1 MGPTALPPHRL
12 YYLHNFVQALEW
24 VRARYADLLDMP
36 EQDFIARFTQLPEPA
51 QALLVRLVMRR
62 GPWFRA
68 GKLAYEEIG
77 DIDAA
82 AAPLLALGWL
92 DATAP
97 MALAELFA
105 LHTHPEVA
113 ALFAAPGPH
122 PAQPKSLTKAAL
134 LQALLPHHPA
144 AQPYRQWHPASTEA
158 VWRVAEHVIALCT
171 RLRLLFFGNLFQD
184 WSEFVLADL
193 GLFQYEVVPFDAQSR
208 AFQCRADVDHYL
220 ALHAL
225 RQALDE
231 GAERAPLLAAALQAT
246 SPNPWLQR
254 RRAKLLMRV
263 GQASEK
269 AADWAL
275 AEQAYAHCTHP
286 GARHRRIRMHEHLGR
301 HAEALALALQ
311 AQSAPESDEESQ
323 RLARMLPRLLR
334 AAGPGASPASPQ
346 TKAHRTAATTPL
358 PRPLE
363 LALPHPGPATSVEW
377 ALRQHWHTDEAPVFY
392 TENALINSLFGLLCW
407 PAVFAPLPGAFFHPF
422 QSAPADL
429 NAPDFVERRAALF
442 AECLQ
447 ALEDGRHQ
455 ALIRERFASKQGRQS
470 PYVFWGALSAP
481 LLDLALHCIPATHLR
496 LFFDRLLQAPVA
508 HRSGLPDLVR
518 FWPTRPVE
526 QRYELIEVKGPGDK
540 LQDNQIRWLQYCHA
554 HGLPASVC
562 HVRWQDAP
570 GLEHPTGSATT

>member
-1 MGPTALPPHRL
+1 MGTTALPPHRL
-12 YYLHNFVQALEW
+12 YYLHNFVQALDW
-24 VRARYADLLDMP
+24 VRARYADLLAPP
-36 EQDFIARFTQLPEPA
+36 EQDFIARFAQLPEPA

-68 GKLAYEEIG
+68 GKLVYEEIG

-82 AAPLLALGWL
+82 AAPLLALDWL
-92 DATAP
+92 DAAAP

-105 LHTHPEVA
+105 LHTHREVA
-113 ALFAAPGPH
+113 ALFAAPGPP

-134 LQALLPHHPA
+134 LQALLPHHTT

-171 RLRLLFFGNLFQD
+171 RLRLMFFGNLFQD

-220 ALHAL
+220 DLHAL

-231 GAERAPLLAAALQAT
+231 GAERTGLLAAAVQAT
-246 SPNPWLQR
+246 STNPWLER

-263 GQASEK
+263 GQACEK

-286 GARHRRIRMHEHLGR
+286 GARHRRIRVHEHLGR
-301 HAEALALALQ
+301 HADALALALLAQ
-311 AQSAPESDEESQ
+311 AAPESDEESQ
-323 RLARMLPRLLR
+323 RLARMLPRLQR
-334 AAGPGASPASPQ
+334 AAGPSACAAQPPHKPQRAAAALPA
-346 TKAHRTAATTPL
+346 
-358 PRPLE
+358 PLE
-363 LALPHPGPATSVEW
+363 LALPHPGPTTSVEW

-429 NAPDFVERRAALF
+429 NAPDFVERRIALF
-442 AECLQ
+442 AECLH
-447 ALEDGRHQ
+447 ALEDGRYR
-455 ALIRERFASKQGRQS
+455 ALILDRFASKQGRQS
-470 PYVFWGALSAP
+470 PYVFWGALSEP
-481 LLDLALHCIPATHLR
+481 LLQLALECIPAAHLR
-496 LFFDRLLQAPVA
+496 LLFARLLQAPVA

-518 FWPTRPVE
+518 FWPTRPPG
-526 QRYELIEVKGPGDK
+526 QRYELVEVKGPGDK
-540 LQDNQIRWLQYCHA
+540 LQDNQIRWLQYFHT

-562 HVRWQDAP
+562 HVRWQGAP
-570 GLEHPTGSATT
+570 GVEHPTGAAAT

>member
-1 MGPTALPPHRL
+1 MGTTALPPHRL
-12 YYLHNFVQALEW
+12 YYLHNFVRALDW
-24 VRARYADLLDMP
+24 LRTRYADVLGAP
-36 EQDFIARFTQLPEPA
+36 EQDFFARFAQLPEPV

-68 GKLAYEEIG
+68 GKLAYDEIG
-77 DIDAA
+77 DIHTA

-105 LHTHPEVA
+105 LHTHREMA
-113 ALFAAPGPH
+113 ALFAAPGQH
-122 PAQPKSLTKAAL
+122 PAPTQSLTKAAL
-134 LQALLPHHPA
+134 LQALQPHHTT
-144 AQPYRQWHPASTEA
+144 AQPYRQWHPTSTEA
-158 VWRVAEHVIALCT
+158 VWRVAQEVTALCT
-171 RLRLLFFGNLFQD
+171 RLRLMFFGNLHQS

-225 RQALDE
+225 RQALDD
-231 GAERAPLLAAALQAT
+231 GAERTPLLAAAVQAT
-246 SPNPWLQR
+246 SPNPWLER
-254 RRAKLLMRV
+254 RRAKLLMRL
-263 GQASEK
+263 GEACEK
-269 AADWAL
+269 AADWPL
-275 AEQAYAHCTHP
+275 AEQAYAHSQHP
-286 GARHRRIRMHEHLGR
+286 GARHRRIRVHERMGR
-301 HAEALALALQ
+301 HADALALALQ
-311 AQSAPESDEESQ
+311 AHAAPESDEESQ
-323 RLARMLPRLLR
+323 RLARMLPRLHR
-334 AAGPGASPASPQ
+334 AAGLQAGAVARPKKPARQAVAQQATQ
-346 TKAHRTAATTPL
+346 TLT
-358 PRPLE
+358 
-363 LALPHPGPATSVEW
+363 LPHPGPATSVEW

-422 QSAPADL
+422 QGAPADL
-429 NAPDFVERRAALF
+429 HAPDFVERRTALF

-447 ALEDGRHQ
+447 TLEDGRYR
-455 ALIRERFASKQGRQS
+455 ALIRERFATKQGRQS
-470 PYVFWGALSAP
+470 PHVFWGVLSEP
-481 LLDLALHCIPATHLR
+481 LLELALHCIPAAHLR
-496 LFFDRLLQAPVA
+496 LFFERLLQAPVA

-526 QRYELIEVKGPGDK
+526 QRYELVEVKGPGDK

-562 HVRWQDAP
+562 HVRWLDAP
-570 GLEHPTGSATT
+570 GMEPLMGATGA

>member
-1 MGPTALPPHRL
+1 MGTTALPPHRL
-12 YYLHNFVQALEW
+12 YYLHNFVRALDW
-24 VRARYADLLDMP
+24 LRTRYADVLGAP
-36 EQDFIARFTQLPEPA
+36 EQDFFARFAQLPEPA

-68 GKLAYEEIG
+68 GKLAYDEIG
-77 DIDAA
+77 DIHTA

-105 LHTHPEVA
+105 LHTHREVA

-134 LQALLPHHPA
+134 LQALQPHHA
-144 AQPYRQWHPASTEA
+144 TAQPYRQWHPASTEA
-158 VWRVAEHVIALCT
+158 VWRVAQGVTALCT
-171 RLRLLFFGNLFQD
+171 RLRLMFFGNLHQG

-225 RQALDE
+225 RQALDD
-231 GAERAPLLAAALQAT
+231 GAERTPLLAAALQAT
-246 SPNPWLQR
+246 TPNPWLER
-254 RRAKLLMRV
+254 RRAKLLMRL
-263 GQASEK
+263 GQACEK
-269 AADWAL
+269 AADWPL
-275 AEQAYAHCTHP
+275 AEQAYAHSQHP
-286 GARHRRIRMHEHLGR
+286 GARHRRIRVHERMGR
-301 HAEALALALQ
+301 HADALALALQ
-311 AQSAPESDEESQ
+311 AQAAPESDEESQ
-323 RLARMLPRLLR
+323 RLTRMLPRLHR
-334 AAGPGASPASPQ
+334 AAGVQAGAVVRPKKPARQAVAQQ
-346 TKAHRTAATTPL
+346 TTQTLT
-358 PRPLE
+358 
-363 LALPHPGPATSVEW
+363 LPHPGPTTSVEW

-407 PAVFAPLPGAFFHPF
+407 PAMFAPLPGAFFHPF
-422 QSAPADL
+422 QGAPTDL

-442 AECLQ
+442 SECLL
-447 ALEDGRHQ
+447 ALEDGRYR
-455 ALIRERFASKQGRQS
+455 ALIRERFGTKHGRQS
-470 PYVFWGALSAP
+470 PHVFWGALSEP
-481 LLDLALHCIPATHLR
+481 LLELALHCIPAAHLR
-496 LFFDRLLQAPVA
+496 LFFERLLQAPVA

-526 QRYELIEVKGPGDK
+526 QRYELVEVKGPGDK

-562 HVRWQDAP
+562 HVRWLDAP
-570 GLEHPTGSATT
+570 GMEPLMGATGA

>member
-36 EQDFIARFTQLPEPA
+36 EQDFIARFAQLPEPA

-68 GKLAYEEIG
+68 GKLVYEEIG

-97 MALAELFA
+97 MALTELFA
-105 LHTHPEVA
+105 LHTHREVA

-134 LQALLPHHPA
+134 LQALQPHHTA
-144 AQPYRQWHPASTEA
+144 TQPYRQWHPASTEA

-225 RQALDE
+225 RQALDD
-231 GAERAPLLAAALQAT
+231 GAERAPLVAAALQAT

-254 RRAKLLMRV
+254 RRAKLLMRI
-263 GQASEK
+263 GQACEK

-275 AEQAYAHCTHP
+275 AEQAYAHSTHP
-286 GARHRRIRMHEHLGR
+286 GARHRRIRVHEHLGR
-301 HAEALALALQ
+301 HADALALALQ
-311 AQSAPESDEESQ
+311 AQAAPESDEESQ

-334 AAGPGASPASPQ
+334 AAGPLASPASPQ
-346 TKAHRTAATTPL
+346 AEAHRTAATTPL
-358 PRPLE
+358 PPPLE
-363 LALPHPGPATSVEW
+363 LALPHPGPTTSVEW
-377 ALRQHWHTDEAPVFY
+377 ALRHHWHTDEAPVFY

-429 NAPDFVERRAALF
+429 NAPDFVERRADLF
-442 AECLQ
+442 AECLRG
-447 ALEDGRHQ
+447 LEDGRYR
-455 ALIRERFASKQGRQS
+455 ALILERFASKQGRQS
-470 PYVFWGALSAP
+470 PYVFWGALSEP
-481 LLDLALHCIPATHLR
+481 LLQLALECMPAAHLR
-496 LFFDRLLQAPVA
+496 LLFERLLQAPVD

-518 FWPTRPVE
+518 FWPTRPVD
-526 QRYELIEVKGPGDK
+526 QRYELVEVKGPGDK

-562 HVRWQDAP
+562 HVRWQGAP
-570 GLEHPTGSATT
+570 GVEHPTGAVAT

>member
-1 MGPTALPPHRL
+1 MGTTALPPHRL
-12 YYLHNFVQALEW
+12 YYLHNFVRALDW
-24 VRARYADLLDMP
+24 LRTRYADVLGAP
-36 EQDFIARFTQLPEPA
+36 EQDFFARFAQLPEPA

-77 DIDAA
+77 DIHTA

-97 MALAELFA
+97 MTLAELFA
-105 LHTHPEVA
+105 VHTHREVA
-113 ALFAAPGPH
+113 ALFAATCTHQGT
-122 PAQPKSLTKAAL
+122 AKSLTKSAL
-134 LQALLPHHPA
+134 LQTLQPHHAA

-171 RLRLLFFGNLFQD
+171 RLRLMFFGNLHQS

-225 RQALDE
+225 RQALDD
-231 GAERAPLLAAALQAT
+231 GAERAPLLAAAVQST
-246 SPNPWLQR
+246 SPNPWLER
-254 RRAKLLMRV
+254 RRAKLLMRL
-263 GQASEK
+263 GQACEK
-269 AADWAL
+269 VADWAL
-275 AEQAYAHCTHP
+275 AEQAYAHSQHP
-286 GARHRRIRMHEHLGR
+286 GARHRRIRVHERMAR
-301 HAEALALALQ
+301 HADALALALQ
-311 AQSAPESDEESQ
+311 AQAAPESDEESQ
-323 RLARMLPRLLR
+323 RLARMLPRLHR
-334 AAGPGASPASPQ
+334 AAGVQVGAVARPKKPARQAVAQQATQ
-346 TKAHRTAATTPL
+346 TLTL
-358 PRPLE
+358 PR
-363 LALPHPGPATSVEW
+363 PGPATSVEW

-422 QSAPADL
+422 QGAPADL

-442 AECLQ
+442 AECLL
-447 ALEDGRHQ
+447 ALEDGRYRT
-455 ALIRERFASKQGRQS
+455 LILERFASKQGRQS
-470 PYVFWGALSAP
+470 PYVFWGVLSEP
-481 LLDLALHCIPATHLR
+481 LLELALHCIPADHLR
-496 LFFDRLLQAPVA
+496 LFFERLLQAPVA

-518 FWPTRPVE
+518 FWPTRPAE
-526 QRYELIEVKGPGDK
+526 QRYELVEVKGPGDK

-562 HVRWQDAP
+562 HVRWLDAP
-570 GLEHPTGSATT
+570 GMEPLMGAAAV

>member
-1 MGPTALPPHRL
+1 MGTTALPPHRL
-12 YYLHNFVQALEW
+12 YYLHNFVRALDW
-24 VRARYADLLDMP
+24 LRTRYADVLGAP
-36 EQDFIARFTQLPEPA
+36 EQDFIARFAQVPEPA

-77 DIDAA
+77 DIHAA

-92 DATAP
+92 DAAAP

-105 LHTHPEVA
+105 LHTHREVA
-113 ALFAAPGPH
+113 ALFATPGPH
-122 PAQPKSLTKAAL
+122 PALPKSQTKAAL
-134 LQALLPHHPA
+134 LQALQPHHTT

-158 VWRVAEHVIALCT
+158 VWRVAQEVTALCT
-171 RLRLLFFGNLFQD
+171 RLRLMFFGNLHQS

-225 RQALDE
+225 RQALDD
-231 GAERAPLLAAALQAT
+231 GAERAPLLAAAVQAT
-246 SPNPWLQR
+246 SPNPWLER
-254 RRAKLLMRV
+254 RRAKLLMRL
-263 GQASEK
+263 GQACEK
-269 AADWAL
+269 AADWPL
-275 AEQAYAHCTHP
+275 AEQAYAHSQHP
-286 GARHRRIRMHEHLGR
+286 GARHRHIRVHERMAR
-301 HAEALALALQ
+301 HADALALALQ
-311 AQSAPESDEESQ
+311 AQAAPESDEESQ
-323 RLARMLPRLLR
+323 RLARMLPRLHR
-334 AAGPGASPASPQ
+334 AAGVQAGAVARPKKPARQAVAQQATQ
-346 TKAHRTAATTPL
+346 TLTL
-358 PRPLE
+358 PR
-363 LALPHPGPATSVEW
+363 PGPATSVEW
-377 ALRQHWHTDEAPVFY
+377 ALRKHWHTDEAPVFY

-422 QSAPADL
+422 QGAPADL
-429 NAPDFVERRAALF
+429 SAPDFVERRTALF

-447 ALEDGRHQ
+447 TLNDGRYR
-455 ALIRERFASKQGRQS
+455 ALIRERFASKHGRQS
-470 PYVFWGALSAP
+470 PHVFWGVLSEP
-481 LLDLALHCIPATHLR
+481 LVELALHCIPAAHLR

-518 FWPTRPVE
+518 FWPTRPAE
-526 QRYELIEVKGPGDK
+526 QRYELVEVKGPGDK

-562 HVRWQDAP
+562 HVRWLDAP
-570 GLEHPTGSATT
+570 GMEPLMGAAGT

>member
-1 MGPTALPPHRL
+1 MGTTALPPHRL
-12 YYLHNFVQALEW
+12 YYLHNFVRALDW
-24 VRARYADLLDMP
+24 LRTRYADVLGAP
-36 EQDFIARFTQLPEPA
+36 EQDFIARFAQLPEPA

-68 GKLAYEEIG
+68 GKLAYDEIG
-77 DIDAA
+77 DIHTA

-97 MALAELFA
+97 ITLAELFA
-105 LHTHPEVA
+105 VHTHREVA
-113 ALFAAPGPH
+113 TLFAATCTH
-122 PAQPKSLTKAAL
+122 QATAKSQTKAAL
-134 LQALLPHHPA
+134 LQALQPHHTT

-158 VWRVAEHVIALCT
+158 VWRVAQEVTALCT
-171 RLRLLFFGNLFQD
+171 RLRLMFFGNLHQG

-225 RQALDE
+225 RQALDD
-231 GAERAPLLAAALQAT
+231 GAERAPLLAAAVQAT
-246 SPNPWLQR
+246 SPNPWLER
-254 RRAKLLMRV
+254 RRAKLLMRL
-263 GQASEK
+263 GQACEK
-269 AADWAL
+269 AADWPL
-275 AEQAYAHCTHP
+275 AEQAYAHSQHP
-286 GARHRRIRMHEHLGR
+286 GARHRRIRVHERMAR
-301 HAEALALALQ
+301 HADALALALQ
-311 AQSAPESDEESQ
+311 AQASPESDEESQ
-323 RLARMLPRLLR
+323 RLARMLPRLQR
-334 AAGPGASPASPQ
+334 AAGVQAGAVARPKKPARQAVAQQATQ
-346 TKAHRTAATTPL
+346 TLTL
-358 PRPLE
+358 PR
-363 LALPHPGPATSVEW
+363 PGPATSVEW
-377 ALRQHWHTDEAPVFY
+377 ALRKHWHTDEAPVFY

-407 PAVFAPLPGAFFHPF
+407 PAVFAPLPAAFFHPF
-422 QSAPADL
+422 QGAPADL

-447 ALEDGRHQ
+447 ALDDGRYR
-455 ALIRERFASKQGRQS
+455 ALIIERFASKQGRQS

-481 LLDLALHCIPATHLR
+481 LLELALHCIPAAHLR
-496 LFFDRLLQAPVA
+496 LFFERLLQAPVA

-518 FWPTRPVE
+518 FWPTRPAE
-526 QRYELIEVKGPGDK
+526 QRYELVEVKGPGDK

-570 GLEHPTGSATT
+570 GMEPLMGTAAV

>member
-1 MGPTALPPHRL
+1 MGTTALPPHRL
-12 YYLHNFVQALEW
+12 YYLHNFVRALDW
-24 VRARYADLLDMP
+24 LRTRYADVLGAP
-36 EQDFIARFTQLPEPA
+36 EQDFIARFAQLPEPA

-68 GKLAYEEIG
+68 GKLAYDEIG
-77 DIDAA
+77 DIHTA

-97 MALAELFA
+97 ITLAELFA
-105 LHTHPEVA
+105 VHTHREVA
-113 ALFAAPGPH
+113 TLFAATCTH
-122 PAQPKSLTKAAL
+122 QATAKSQTKAAL
-134 LQALLPHHPA
+134 LQALQPHHTT

-158 VWRVAEHVIALCT
+158 VWRVAQEVTALCT
-171 RLRLLFFGNLFQD
+171 RLRLMFFGNLHQG

-231 GAERAPLLAAALQAT
+231 GAERAPLLAAAVQAT
-246 SPNPWLQR
+246 SPNPWLER
-254 RRAKLLMRV
+254 RRAKLLMRL
-263 GQASEK
+263 GEACEK
-269 AADWAL
+269 AADWPL
-275 AEQAYAHCTHP
+275 AEQAYAHSQHP
-286 GARHRRIRMHEHLGR
+286 GARHRRIRVHERMGR
-301 HAEALALALQ
+301 HADALALALQ
-311 AQSAPESDEESQ
+311 AQAAPESDEESQ
-323 RLARMLPRLLR
+323 HLTRMLPRLHR
-334 AAGPGASPASPQ
+334 AAGLQAGAVARPKKPARQAVAQQ
-346 TKAHRTAATTPL
+346 TTQTLT
-358 PRPLE
+358 
-363 LALPHPGPATSVEW
+363 LPHPGPTTSVEW

-422 QSAPADL
+422 QGAPADL
-429 NAPDFVERRAALF
+429 NAPDFVERRTALF
-442 AECLQ
+442 AECLR
-447 ALEDGRHQ
+447 ALEDGRYR
-455 ALIRERFASKQGRQS
+455 ALILERFASKQGRQS
-470 PYVFWGALSAP
+470 PYVFWGALSEP
-481 LLDLALHCIPATHLR
+481 LLQLALECMPAAHLR
-496 LFFDRLLQAPVA
+496 LLFERLLQAPVA

-518 FWPTRPVE
+518 FWPTRPAE
-526 QRYELIEVKGPGDK
+526 QRYELVEVKGPGDK

-570 GLEHPTGSATT
+570 GMEPLMGATAA

>member
-1 MGPTALPPHRL
+1 MGTTALPPHRL
-12 YYLHNFVQALEW
+12 YYLHNFVRALDW
-24 VRARYADLLDMP
+24 LYTRYADVLGAP
-36 EQDFIARFTQLPEPA
+36 EQDFFARFAQLPEPA

-77 DIDAA
+77 DIDTA

-97 MALAELFA
+97 MTLAELFA
-105 LHTHPEVA
+105 VHTHREVA
-113 ALFAAPGPH
+113 TLFAATCTH
-122 PAQPKSLTKAAL
+122 QATAKSQTKAAL
-134 LQALLPHHPA
+134 LQALQPHHTT

-158 VWRVAEHVIALCT
+158 VWRVAQEVTALCT
-171 RLRLLFFGNLFQD
+171 RLRLMFFGNLHQS

-225 RQALDE
+225 RQALDD
-231 GAERAPLLAAALQAT
+231 GAERAPLLAAAVQAT
-246 SPNPWLQR
+246 SPNPWLER
-254 RRAKLLMRV
+254 RRAKLLMRL
-263 GQASEK
+263 GEACEK
-269 AADWAL
+269 AADWPL
-275 AEQAYAHCTHP
+275 AEQAYAHSQHP
-286 GARHRRIRMHEHLGR
+286 GARHRRIRVHERMGR
-301 HAEALALALQ
+301 HADALALALQ
-311 AQSAPESDEESQ
+311 AQAAPESDEESQ
-323 RLARMLPRLLR
+323 RLARMLPRLHR
-334 AAGPGASPASPQ
+334 AAGLQAGAVARPNKPASQ
-346 TKAHRTAATTPL
+346 GVAQLATHT
-358 PRPLE
+358 
-363 LALPHPGPATSVEW
+363 LALPRPGPATSVEW

-422 QSAPADL
+422 QGSPADL

-442 AECLQ
+442 AECLL
-447 ALEDGRHQ
+447 ALEDGRYR
-455 ALIRERFASKQGRQS
+455 ALIRERFASKHGRQS
-470 PYVFWGALSAP
+470 PHVFWGVLSE
-481 LLDLALHCIPATHLR
+481 LLLELALHCIPAAHLR
-496 LFFDRLLQAPVA
+496 LFFERLLQAPVA

-518 FWPTRPVE
+518 FWPTRPAE
-526 QRYELIEVKGPGDK
+526 QRYELVEVKGPGDK

-562 HVRWQDAP
+562 HVRWLDAP
-570 GLEHPTGSATT
+570 GMEPLMGATGT

>member
-12 YYLHNFVQALEW
+12 YYLHNFVQALQW
-24 VRARYADLLDMP
+24 VNARYADLLGPP
-36 EQDFIARFTQLPEPA
+36 EQDFLARFAPLPEPA

-68 GKLAYEEIG
+68 AKLAYEEIG
-77 DIDAA
+77 DIHAA

-92 DATAP
+92 DAATP
-97 MALAELFA
+97 MDLTELFA
-105 LHTHPEVA
+105 LHTHREVA

-122 PAQPKSLTKAAL
+122 PALPKSLTKAAL
-134 LQALLPHHPA
+134 LQALQPHHTT

-171 RLRLLFFGNLFQD
+171 RLRLMFFGNLHQD

-208 AFQCRADVDHYL
+208 AFQCRSDVDHYL

-231 GAERAPLLAAALQAT
+231 GAERPPLLAAAVQAT
-246 SPNPWLQR
+246 SPNPWLER
-254 RRAKLLMRV
+254 RRAKLLMRL
-263 GQASEK
+263 GEACEK
-269 AADWAL
+269 AADWPL
-275 AEQAYAHCTHP
+275 AEQAYAHSQHP
-286 GARHRRIRMHEHLGR
+286 GARHRRIRVHERMAR
-301 HAEALALALQ
+301 HADALALALQ
-311 AQSAPESDEESQ
+311 AQAAPESDEESQ
-323 RLARMLPRLLR
+323 RLARMLPRLQR
-334 AAGPGASPASPQ
+334 AAGPSACAAQPTHKLQRAAAALPA
-346 TKAHRTAATTPL
+346 
-358 PRPLE
+358 PLE
-363 LALPHPGPATSVEW
+363 LALPHPGPTTSVEW
-377 ALRQHWHTDEAPVFY
+377 ALRHHWHTDEAPVFY

-422 QSAPADL
+422 QGSPADL

-442 AECLQ
+442 AECLL
-447 ALEDGRHQ
+447 ALEDGRYR
-455 ALIRERFASKQGRQS
+455 ALIRERFASKHGRQS
-470 PYVFWGALSAP
+470 PHVFWGVLSEP
-481 LLDLALHCIPATHLR
+481 LLELALHCIPAAHLR
-496 LFFDRLLQAPVA
+496 LFFERLLQAPVA

-526 QRYELIEVKGPGDK
+526 QRYELVEVKGPGDK

-562 HVRWQDAP
+562 HVRWRDASGMEP
-570 GLEHPTGSATT
+570 LMDAAAV

>member
-1 MGPTALPPHRL
+1 MGTTALPPHRL
-12 YYLHNFVQALEW
+12 YYLHNFVRALDW
-24 VRARYADLLDMP
+24 LRTRYADVLGAP
-36 EQDFIARFTQLPEPA
+36 EQDFIARFAQLPEPA

-77 DIDAA
+77 DIHAA

-92 DATAP
+92 DAAIP
-97 MALAELFA
+97 MDLTELFA
-105 LHTHPEVA
+105 LHTHREVA

-122 PAQPKSLTKAAL
+122 PALPKSQTKAAL
-134 LQALLPHHPA
+134 LQALLPHHTA

-158 VWRVAEHVIALCT
+158 VWRVAEQVIALCT
-171 RLRLLFFGNLFQD
+171 RLRLMFFGNLHQS

-225 RQALDE
+225 RQALDD
-231 GAERAPLLAAALQAT
+231 GAERVPLLAAAVQAT
-246 SPNPWLQR
+246 SPNPWLER
-254 RRAKLLMRV
+254 RRAKLLMRL
-263 GQASEK
+263 GQACEK
-269 AADWAL
+269 AADWPL
-275 AEQAYAHCTHP
+275 AERAYAHSQHP
-286 GARHRRIRMHEHLGR
+286 GARHRRIRVHERMAR
-301 HAEALALALQ
+301 HADALALALQ
-311 AQSAPESDEESQ
+311 AQAAPESDEESQ
-323 RLARMLPRLLR
+323 RLARMLPRL
-334 AAGPGASPASPQ
+334 
-346 TKAHRTAATTPL
+346 HRTAGVQAGAVARPKKPARQAVAQQATQTLTL
-358 PRPLE
+358 PR
-363 LALPHPGPATSVEW
+363 PGPATSVEW
-377 ALRQHWHTDEAPVFY
+377 AVRAHWHTDEAPVYY

-422 QSAPADL
+422 QGAPADL

-442 AECLQ
+442 AECLH
-447 ALEDGRHQ
+447 ALEDGRYR
-455 ALIRERFASKQGRQS
+455 ALILERFASKQGRQS

-481 LLDLALHCIPATHLR
+481 LLELALHCIPADHLR
-496 LFFDRLLQAPVA
+496 LFFERLLQAPVA

-518 FWPTRPVE
+518 FWPTRPAE
-526 QRYELIEVKGPGDK
+526 QRYELVEVKGPGDK
-540 LQDNQIRWLQYCHA
+540 LQDNQIRWLQYCHT

-570 GLEHPTGSATT
+570 GMEPVMGAAAV

>member
-1 MGPTALPPHRL
+1 MGTTALPPHRL
-12 YYLHNFVQALEW
+12 YYLHNFVRALDW
-24 VRARYADLLDMP
+24 LRTRYADVLGAP
-36 EQDFIARFTQLPEPA
+36 EQDFIARFAQLPEPA

-77 DIDAA
+77 DVHAA

-92 DATAP
+92 DAATP
-97 MALAELFA
+97 MDLTELFA
-105 LHTHPEVA
+105 LHTHREVA

-122 PAQPKSLTKAAL
+122 PALPKSQTKAAL
-134 LQALLPHHPA
+134 LQALQPHHTA

-171 RLRLLFFGNLFQD
+171 RLRLMFFGNLHQN

-225 RQALDE
+225 RQALDD
-231 GAERAPLLAAALQAT
+231 GAERVPLLAAAVQAT
-246 SPNPWLQR
+246 SPNPWLER
-254 RRAKLLMRV
+254 RRAKLLMRL
-263 GQASEK
+263 GQACEK
-269 AADWAL
+269 AADWPL
-275 AEQAYAHCTHP
+275 AEQAYAHSQHP
-286 GARHRRIRMHEHLGR
+286 GARHRRIRVHERMAR
-301 HAEALALALQ
+301 HADALALALQ
-311 AQSAPESDEESQ
+311 AQAAPESDEESQ
-323 RLARMLPRLLR
+323 RLARMLPRLHR
-334 AAGPGASPASPQ
+334 AAGVQAGAVPHSKKPARQAVAQQVTQ
-346 TKAHRTAATTPL
+346 TLTL
-358 PRPLE
+358 PRTD
-363 LALPHPGPATSVEW
+363 PATSVEW

-422 QSAPADL
+422 QGAPADL
-429 NAPDFVERRAALF
+429 NVPDFVERRAALF
-442 AECLQ
+442 AECLL
-447 ALEDGRHQ
+447 ALEDGRYR
-455 ALIRERFASKQGRQS
+455 ALIQERFASKQGRQS
-470 PYVFWGALSAP
+470 PYVFWGALSEP
-481 LLDLALHCIPATHLR
+481 LLELALHCIPAAHLR
-496 LFFDRLLQAPVA
+496 LFFERLLQAPVA
-508 HRSGLPDLVR
+508 NRSGLPDLVR
-518 FWPTRPVE
+518 FWPTRPAE
-526 QRYELIEVKGPGDK
+526 QRYELVEVKGPGDK

-570 GLEHPTGSATT
+570 GMEPLMGATAA

>member
-1 MGPTALPPHRL
+1 MGTTALPPHRL
-12 YYLHNFVQALEW
+12 YYLHNFVRALDW
-24 VRARYADLLDMP
+24 LRTRYADVLGAP
-36 EQDFIARFTQLPEPA
+36 EQDFIARFAQLPEPA

-77 DIDAA
+77 DIHTA

-92 DATAP
+92 DAATP
-97 MALAELFA
+97 MDLTELFA
-105 LHTHPEVA
+105 LHTHREVA

-122 PAQPKSLTKAAL
+122 PALPKSQTKAAL
-134 LQALLPHHPA
+134 LQALQPHHTA

-171 RLRLLFFGNLFQD
+171 RLRLMFFGNLHQS

-193 GLFQYEVVPFDAQSR
+193 GLFQYEAVPFDAQSR

-225 RQALDE
+225 RQALDD
-231 GAERAPLLAAALQAT
+231 GAERAPLLAAAVQAT
-246 SPNPWLQR
+246 SPNPWLER
-254 RRAKLLMRV
+254 RRAKLLMRL
-263 GQASEK
+263 GQACEK
-269 AADWAL
+269 AADWPL
-275 AEQAYAHCTHP
+275 AEQAYAHSQHP
-286 GARHRRIRMHEHLGR
+286 GARHRRIRVHERMAR
-301 HAEALALALQ
+301 HADALALALQ
-311 AQSAPESDEESQ
+311 AQTAPESDEESQ
-323 RLARMLPRLLR
+323 RLARMLPRLHR
-334 AAGPGASPASPQ
+334 AAGMQAGAVARPKKPTRQAVAQ
-346 TKAHRTAATTPL
+346 QATHTL
-358 PRPLE
+358 T
-363 LALPHPGPATSVEW
+363 LPHPGHATSVEW

-407 PAVFAPLPGAFFHPF
+407 PAVFAPLPAAFFHPF
-422 QSAPADL
+422 QGAPADL

-447 ALEDGRHQ
+447 ALDDGRYR
-455 ALIRERFASKQGRQS
+455 ALIIERFASKQGRQS

-481 LLDLALHCIPATHLR
+481 LLELALHCIPAAHLR
-496 LFFDRLLQAPVA
+496 LFFERLLQAPVA

-518 FWPTRPVE
+518 FWPTRPAE
-526 QRYELIEVKGPGDK
+526 QRYELVEVKGPGDK

-570 GLEHPTGSATT
+570 GMEPLMGTAAV